1 MTTAIPGASRRALE
15 TLETYGFDEQ
25 GFAVL
30 QQRVREGDLSPE
42 SNVLADVQ
50 PPRPEDLVHLPGPG
64 TDERERARAAGLE
77 VLRAGGFA
85 SVVLN
90 GGMASRFGGV
100 VKGAVEAV
108 GGRSFLELKLGHTE
122 QVADEVGAPVPSV
135 VMTSFSTDAAT
146 RELLAAKGLAPL
158 LFSQYVSL
166 RLEPDGELFRT
177 ADGDV
182 SLYGPGHGDVLLAL
196 RRSGTLDALRERG
209 VRHLMVSNVDNL
221 PARVDPVVVGTHVL
235 QGRPMTAEVVP
246 NEGDVGGAP
255 ARVAGRTM
263 VVESMRFP
271 PGFDHS
277 SLPATN
283 VNTMTFDLEALD
295 RDFDLTW
302 VHVQKKVEDRTAVQ
316 LERMAHEAS
325 AVLDAT
331 FLVVPATGPQGR
343 FIPVKTPADLEAVQ
357 PQLREL
363 LARPVLG

>member
-1 MTTAIPGASRRALE
+1 MTASIPGASPKALE
-15 TLETYGFDEQ
+15 TLDAYGFDERT
-25 GFAVL
+25 FLDL
-30 QQRVREGDLSPE
+30 QARVRDGSLSPG
-42 SNVLADVQ
+42 SNVLQDVE
-50 PPRPEDLVHLPGPG
+50 PPAPGDLVDLPEPG
-64 TDERERARAAGLE
+64 SDEHAAAREAGLE
-77 VLRAGGFA
+77 VLRAGAFA

-108 GGRSFLELKLGHTE
+108 DGRSFLELKLGHTAE
-122 QVADEVGAPVPSV
+122 LAREVGADVPTV
-135 VMTSFSTDAAT
+135 VMTSFSTDGPT
-146 RELLAAKGLAPL
+146 RELLADKGMAPL
-158 LFSQYVSL
+158 IFSQYVSL

-182 SLYGPGHGDVLLAL
+182 SLYGPGHGDALIAL
-196 RRSGTLDALRERG
+196 RASGTLAGLRERG
-209 VRHLMVSNVDNL
+209 VRYLMVSNVDNL
-221 PARVDPVVVGTHVL
+221 PARVDPVVLGMHVR

-255 ARVAGRTM
+255 ARVAGRPM

-283 VNTMTFDLEALD
+283 VNTMTFDLDALD
-295 RDFDLTW
+295 RDWDLTW
-302 VHVQKKVEDRTAVQ
+302 VHVQKKVEGRTAVQ
-316 LERMAHEAS
+316 LERMCHEAS
-325 AVLDAT
+325 AVLDT
-331 FLVVPATGPQGR
+331 TYLVVPATGPHGR